1 MVLDPA
7 TLTAAGSLLGGGS
20 AAIGAISNLFGG
32 GPEQT
37 VTDPSK
43 LYGQLA
49 QLSIAQTPL
58 NLAASLYG
66 NIGGI
71 YAGALA
77 GGPNLALTGQN
88 GILASILNQRNTQT
102 ALQAGIAGSTAEQ
115 YLNTLGSA
123 NLGNIASSFNVP
135 NTFGDLTKGKVAD
148 TFNKASLAQQGI
160 TGMYAKAA
168 DAISN
173 MGFSKQSAINN
184 AYGLTAETQ
193 AKNALIDTQTKAQA
207 ALNKQQ
213 FEFGLAKD
221 RSNRGAALGAMSA
234 FA

>member
-32 GPEQT
+32 GPQQT

-49 QLSIAQTPL
+49 LASIAQTPL
-58 NLAASLYG
+58 NTAASLYG
-66 NIGGI
+66 NVGGI
-71 YAGALA
+71 YAGAL
-77 GGPNLALTGQN
+77 GTGPSLAATAQN
-88 GILASILNQRNTQT
+88 MFLASALNQRNTQT
-102 ALQAGIAGSTAEQ
+102 ALHAGIAGTLGQQ
-115 YLNTLGSA
+115 YIDTLGSS
-123 NLGNIASSFNVP
+123 NLANIASSFNVP
-135 NTFGDLTKGKVAD
+135 NTFGDITKGKVAD
-148 TFNKASLAQQGI
+148 TFNKVSLAQQGI

-184 AYGLTAETQ
+184 AYGLTADAQ
-193 AKNALIDTQTKAQA
+193 AKMSLIDTQTKAQA

-213 FEFGLAKD
+213 QDFFLANRRD
-221 RSNRGAALGAMSA
+221 ARGAALTNA
-234 FA
+234 FR

>member
-1 MVLDPA
+1 MVIDPA
-7 TLTAAGSLLGGGS
+7 TLTALGTAATGASAG
-20 AAIGAISNLFGG
+20 IGAISNLFGIG
-32 GPEQT
+32 GPQQT

-49 QLSIAQTPL
+49 LASIAQTPL
-58 NLAASLYG
+58 NTAAGLYG
-66 NIGGI
+66 NIGGV
-71 YAGALA
+71 YAGAL
-77 GGPNLALTGQN
+77 GTGPSLAATAQN
-88 GILASILNQRNTQT
+88 MFLAAALNQRNTQT
-102 ALQAGIAGSTAEQ
+102 ALQAGIAG
-115 YLNTLGSA
+115 TLAQQWIDKTVGSS
-123 NLGNIASSFNVP
+123 NLANIASSFNVP

-148 TFNKASLAQQGI
+148 TFNKVSLAQQGI

-184 AYGLTAETQ
+184 AYGLTADAQ
-193 AKNALIDTQTKAQA
+193 AKMSLIDTQTKAQA

-213 FEFGLAKD
+213 QEFFLANRRD
-221 RSNRGAALGAMSA
+221 ARGAALTNA